1 MSKPRL
7 RHIALS
13 VDDPF
18 SSADF
23 YMKAFDMDK
32 VGETD
37 SPLARGVY
45 LSDGT
50 INLALLRFKNDRWAG
65 ENGRAYRGIHHM
77 GFEVESL
84 EEIEGSILGAG
95 GSDFTRAPVAQEGKV
110 STVVFE
116 KKYYDPNGIMFDVC
130 ETGWPTSDREMA

>member
-1 MSKPRL
+1 MSKPKL

-18 SSADF
+18 ATAEF

-50 INLALLRFKNDRWAG
+50 VNLAILNFKNDRWAG
-65 ENGRAYRGIHHM
+65 ANGQAYRGIHHM
-77 GFEVESL
+77 GFHVDDL
-84 EEIEGSILGAG
+84 DKAEEKILAAG
-95 GSDFTRAPVAQEGKV
+95 GTEFTGRPTHGNTK
-110 STVVFE
+110 TVVFE
-116 KKYYDPNGIMFDVC
+116 MKYYDPNGIMVDAA
-130 ETGWPTSDREMA
+130 ETGWPISDRSNEQD